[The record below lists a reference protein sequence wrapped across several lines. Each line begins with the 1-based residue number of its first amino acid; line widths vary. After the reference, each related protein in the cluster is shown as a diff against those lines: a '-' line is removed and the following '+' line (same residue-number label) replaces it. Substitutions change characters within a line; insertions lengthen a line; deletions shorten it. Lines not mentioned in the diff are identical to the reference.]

1 MSRSNSL
8 LAQEITSDVV
18 VAKKIATFVR
28 SSEFR
33 VHTYLKT
40 WGDWQLD
47 RVIRPGSAVV
57 GCIAFH
63 SHAVS
68 SRVQSM
74 ATSRSEQGGGLS
86 SSPFTALVPSLSQE
100 TLGVVHDVLG
110 FTHTTPVQEATIPLL
125 MGYKDVSV
133 DACTGSGKTL
143 AFVIPI
149 VEKIRAL
156 NLPKKKS
163 HHVVALVLS
172 PTRELASQIYS
183 VLAAFNSGS
192 FTSALLVGG
201 SSSDTDVQA
210 IRECGCQVIIGTP
223 GRVDDIFTR
232 LANTPHA
239 LDLKSSF
246 EMLVLDE
253 ADRLLDMGFQRQVD
267 AIMKRVPRQRRTGLF
282 SATQTDAV
290 KSLARAGLRNPV
302 RVQVR
307 VDEVG
312 GTEGQSESNILPTSL
327 EVRYKIVEQRDKLGA
342 LVCFLLERER
352 KATLAVPK
360 AEAAE
365 IAGDEIGQDE
375 LDGKDGLDGH
385 GSPSANNK
393 GIVYFLTCAC
403 VDYFGVALEALKE
416 AFGILVPVFVLHG
429 RMKQKAREGALGAFA
444 KAEEGILLATDVA
457 ARGLDIP
464 DVGWVLQVRGW

>member
-1 MSRSNSL
+1 MASL
-8 LAQEITSDVV
+8 QPAQG
-18 VAKKIATFVR
+18 A
-28 SSEFR
+28 
-33 VHTYLKT
+33 
-40 WGDWQLD
+40 
-47 RVIRPGSAVV
+47 
-57 GCIAFH
+57 
-63 SHAVS
+63 
-68 SRVQSM
+68 
-74 ATSRSEQGGGLS
+74 GLS
-86 SSPFTALVPSLSQE
+86 SSPFTALAPPLSKA
-100 TLGVVHDVLG
+100 TLDVVHEVLG
-110 FTHTTPVQEATIPLL
+110 FTHTTPVQEAAIPLL
-125 MGYKDVSV
+125 LGYKDVSV

-156 NLPKKKS
+156 SLPKKKS

-172 PTRELASQIYS
+172 PTRELASQIYT
-183 VLAAFNSGS
+183 VLEAFNAGS

-201 SSSDTDVQA
+201 SSTDTDVQA
-210 IRECGCQVIIGTP
+210 IRERGCQVIIGTP

-232 LANTPHA
+232 LADVPHA

-307 VDEVG
+307 VDEVRGDGAQG
-312 GTEGQSESNILPTSL
+312 GNNILPTTL
-327 EVRYKIVEQRDKLGA
+327 EVRYKVVEQRDKLGA
-342 LVCFLLERER
+342 LVRFLEEREEER
-352 KATLAVPK
+352 QRE
-360 AEAAE
+360 AEAVANGG
-365 IAGDEIGQDE
+365 AAKTARGSGGQD
-375 LDGKDGLDGH
+375 GPGRPTAK
-385 GSPSANNK
+385 NNK

-403 VDYFGVALEALKE
+403 VDYFGVAMEALKE
-416 AFGILVPVFVLHG
+416 AFGIRVPVYVLHG

-444 KAEEGILLATDVA
+444 EAEEGILLATDVA

-464 DVGWVLQVRGW
+464 DVEWVLQVRRGVVAACFRLAHSLQFS

>member
-1 MSRSNSL
+1 MASSRS
-8 LAQEITSDVV
+8 D
-18 VAKKIATFVR
+18 
-28 SSEFR
+28 
-33 VHTYLKT
+33 
-40 WGDWQLD
+40 
-47 RVIRPGSAVV
+47 
-57 GCIAFH
+57 
-63 SHAVS
+63 
-68 SRVQSM
+68 
-74 ATSRSEQGGGLS
+74 QGGVLS
-86 SSPFTALVPSLSQE
+86 SSPFTALVPPLSQT
-100 TLGVVHDVLG
+100 TLDVIHDVLQ

-149 VEKIRAL
+149 VEKIRRL
-156 NLPKKKS
+156 NLSKKKS
-163 HHVVALVLS
+163 HHVVALILS

-183 VLAAFNSGS
+183 VLEAFNAGS

-210 IRECGCQVIIGTP
+210 IRDRGCQIIIGTP

-232 LANTPHA
+232 LADVPRA

-307 VDEVG
+307 VDEVREGEVQG
-312 GTEGQSESNILPTSL
+312 GTNILPTTL
-327 EVRYKIVEQRDKLGA
+327 EVRYKVVEQRNKLGA
-342 LVCFLLERER
+342 LMRFLIEREGERER
-352 KATLAVPK
+352 EAALVVAE

-365 IAGDEIGQDE
+365 TEIAAGGQNKLDRHDEKDE
-375 LDGKDGLDGH
+375 H
-385 GSPSANNK
+385 GRPSANNK

-403 VDYFGVALEALKE
+403 VDYFGVALEVLKE
-416 AFGILVPVFVLHG
+416 AFGIRVPVYVLHG

-464 DVGWVLQVRGW
+464 DVEWVLQVRGVVVAACF